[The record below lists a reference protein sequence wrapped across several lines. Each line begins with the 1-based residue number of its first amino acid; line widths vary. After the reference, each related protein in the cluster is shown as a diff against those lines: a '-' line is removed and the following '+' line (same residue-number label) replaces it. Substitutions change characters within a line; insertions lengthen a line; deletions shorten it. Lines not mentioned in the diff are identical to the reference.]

1 MFNSILWSSIHLGKQ
16 MFCPCAIPDEDTNY
30 EDFMFNLSLLKTGQ
44 TLLKAVPF
52 GSYLLIPPVY
62 PPLRSPLLQSWP
74 HSLGHFFFFF
84 WLSTSTLKANLHLLK
99 VCLFLKPARYHLE
112 PSLVSGI
119 NNQSSIFNGSETHC
133 DYKIIMYIFLGDSES
148 HFQCGASNMLP

>member
-1 MFNSILWSSIHLGKQ
+1 

-84 WLSTSTLKANLHLLK
+84 LIIHFHIESKSSSSEGVFIFETSQISFGTK
-99 VCLFLKPARYHLE
+99 
-112 PSLVSGI
+112 
-119 NNQSSIFNGSETHC
+119 SSEW
-133 DYKIIMYIFLGDSES
+133 DK
-148 HFQCGASNMLP
+148 QPK